1 MIRTVT
7 VKTLAALVVAVVIS
21 LAAGYGR
28 ISLSIAL
35 GGIVGL
41 LNFVFLSKSIGGLLN
56 AEGVA
61 PVMLI
66 FNMVR
71 LMLVMGIIFVLIYL
85 KLAEI
90 IGLSIGLTVSFL
102 VVIITGYFNSG
113 KKI

>member
-1 MIRTVT
+1 MIRNVT
-7 VKTLAALVVAVVIS
+7 IVTLVVLVAVVLIA
-21 LAAGYGR
+21 LVAGYGN
-28 ISLSIAL
+28 LSRSILL

-41 LNFVFLSKSIGGLLN
+41 LNFVFLSKSITSLLN
-56 AEGVA
+56 TDNVA

-71 LMLVMGIIFVLIYL
+71 LIVVMGALFVLIYL

-102 VVIITGYFNSG
+102 VVMVTGYSGSG
-113 KKI
+113 KKS

>member
-7 VKTLAALVVAVVIS
+7 IQTAALLAAAVVIS
-21 LAAGYGR
+21 LATGYGR
-28 ISLSIAL
+28 HSLSIAL

-56 AEGVA
+56 AESVA

-71 LMLVMGIIFVLIYL
+71 LLLVMGVIFALIYL
-85 KLAEI
+85 KLADV
-90 IGLSIGLTVSFL
+90 IGLSIGITVSFL
-102 VVIITGYFNSG
+102 VVIKAGYFSSA
-113 KKI
+113 KK

>member
-1 MIRTVT
+1 MIKTVA
-7 VKTLAALVVAVVIS
+7 VATLAALVAAVVIS

-28 ISLSIAL
+28 MSLSILL

-41 LNFVFLSKSIGGLLN
+41 LNFVFLSKSISGLLN
-56 AEGVA
+56 ADNVA

-71 LMLVMGIIFVLIYL
+71 LIVVMGVLFVLIYL

-102 VVIITGYFNSG
+102 VVMATGYIGSG
-113 KKI
+113 KKS